1 MTKSRIDFI
10 KTYGTVLLGGAVFA
24 LGFNWFL
31 LPNSIS
37 AGGLS
42 GLSLVLTHLLG
53 FGSVGIFTALLN
65 IPVFLTGWKKLGRS
79 FLIRSMT
86 GMLSSSLLLEVF
98 AFLPAP
104 DTDPLLGA
112 LAGGVCC
119 GVGIGLVF
127 SRGATTGGADMI
139 ARLLKQEF
147 TGIPMGRLIFLV
159 DMVVVALTGIV
170 FRDLN
175 KALYSVVTLYV
186 SSLLVDR
193 LLYGPDVA
201 AVAMIFSFHY
211 EQIAKAIGDELH
223 RGVTV
228 ISARGWHSGEARP
241 VLLSAVRKN
250 QIASLRVLIHA
261 ADPEAFVILQEAHQ
275 ILGRGFRRYS
285 GEEL

>member
-1 MTKSRIDFI
+1 MMKNRINFI
-10 KTYGTVLLGGAVFA
+10 ITYGTVLLGGAVFA

-42 GLSLVLTHLLG
+42 GLSLILVHVIG
-53 FGSVGIFTALLN
+53 FGSVGVFTALLN
-65 IPVFLTGWKKLGRS
+65 VPLFAVGWRRLGRS
-79 FLIRSMT
+79 FFLRSLT
-86 GMLSSSLLLEVF
+86 GMLSSSLFLELF
-98 AFLPAP
+98 AFLPVP
-104 DTDPLLGA
+104 STDPLLGA

-139 ARLLKQEF
+139 ARLLKTSF
-147 TGIPMGRLIFLV
+147 PGIPMGRLIFLV
-159 DMVVVALTGIV
+159 DMVVVALTGLV

-201 AVAMIFSFHY
+201 TVAMIFSSRY
-211 EQIAKAIGDELH
+211 DIIAKAIGDELH

-228 ISARGWHSGEARP
+228 LSARGWHSGRERP
-241 VLLSAVRKN
+241 VILSAVRKN
-250 QIASLRVLIHA
+250 QIASLRTLIHNV
-261 ADPEAFVILQEAHQ
+261 DPEAFVILQEAHQ
-275 ILGRGFRRYS
+275 ILGRGFRRYN
-285 GEEL
+285 GEKL